1 MTVDEIKAV
10 IEQTVPD
17 STAYV
22 LDPMNDGQHLQ
33 AIVIS
38 PAFENMMLVK
48 QHKMVMGPLKEAFAS
63 SVHALG
69 LKTFTPETWNTVK
82 GQYGLKEDS

>member
-1 MTVDEIKAV
+1 MTLEEIKRT
-10 IEQTVPD
+10 IEKSVPR

-38 PAFENMMLVK
+38 PEFEGKLLVAQHQMVMRPLKAAFE
-48 QHKMVMGPLKEAFAS
+48 GA
-63 SVHALG
+63 VHALG
-69 LKTFTPETWNTVK
+69 LKTFTPEKWNEVK
-82 GQYGLKEDS
+82 DRYGVI